1 MTRFRMLRPAAA
13 IVGAIGLVIGPASA
27 AFGQDD
33 VFVTNRESVQA
44 FLNSDGSLDVARI
57 YDQVDAFGSGTV
69 RIENPVSTEG
79 LRNLDGFG
87 GYDVTDDVA
96 VLEMEVDG
104 ESAFRT
110 VSDFTGELPVVVEP
124 EYRLNGELLEPQ
136 DVVGKSGTLDV
147 RITVRNMTA
156 APTDVTY
163 IDADGNEV
171 TESVNVPIPLV
182 AIFET
187 VLPPSFSSVETGDYN
202 VAGDG
207 RGGTVLRANLVLFD
221 GLPTGGSTATLF
233 YTANITDG
241 VIPEAQLD
249 VVPVQ
254 PITHAN
260 FDGAFQ
266 ATAQGMQ
273 SGRQLATGGQRLD
286 DGLGQLH
293 DGASE
298 LLSGLQLIAEGTE
311 QLRAGL
317 ADEAAPGSR
326 ELADGANLAA
336 NGAGELSA
344 GLNNQL
350 APGARQLADGAG
362 EAASGAGQLANG
374 LAGQL
379 APGARELAD
388 GANEA
393 AAGASDLATGL
404 NGQIAPGARAVAD
417 GNLALADGAGLLA
430 DGLAEA
436 ESSAPALIG
445 GLEQIRDGLG
455 QLDGGLTLL
464 YDGIGGVP
472 ALAQPILDG
481 INDLRAG
488 IGTLDNPQTLLG
500 GLERI
505 RQGLT
510 GLVVPGLTEVGGG
523 VDCTNVAL
531 QDILSGRTSD
541 FSEDCYGAALAAQLA
556 AGRAVTPVE
565 IDDVTR
571 TVLQVL
577 SSRLVDPSDPL
588 NEDTLRGGINRI
600 LAGLQDPS
608 EGAIAGLVRL
618 QCGLSNTVVPQCDP
632 SRPGVLQGLDL
643 VTAGVNQLVG
653 GVVTTVQ
660 SAIGEEDDTPADE
673 TLRGGVNGLTD
684 GVDQIVQG
692 GNALLEGLNRLT
704 GGARSLESGGLE
716 LADGAESLAAGTAR
730 AAEGAGELAD
740 GLNQRLAPGAGQ
752 LANGAADA
760 ADGARQLADGLS
772 QRLAP
777 GAGEL
782 ADGADEAAAGASQL
796 ADGNRQ
802 IAEGAGE
809 LASGLGDAADGAGEL
824 ADGTEEAAEG
834 TPALVDGIGEVRDGV
849 GLLKAGGEDTVETYA
864 PNVALLQ
871 AANAR
876 GAAEALPY
884 GAPEGAI
891 GTAAYSITLAGESGE
906 GGQNFVK
913 ALAAIAILGL
923 AAGGV
928 ALARRR
934 ATG

>member
-1 MTRFRMLRPAAA
+1 MLRPAAA
-13 IVGAIGLVIGPASA
+13 IVGSIVLVIGPASA

-57 YDQVDAFGSGTV
+57 YDQVDAVGSGTV
-69 RIENPVSTEG
+69 RVENPVSTEG

-96 VLEMEVDG
+96 VLELDVDG
-104 ESAFRT
+104 ETAFRT
-110 VSDFTGELPVVVEP
+110 VSDFTGELPVSVEP
-124 EYRLNGELLEPQ
+124 EYRLDGELVEPQ
-136 DVVGKSGTLDV
+136 DIVGRSGRLDV
-147 RITVRNMTA
+147 RITVRNTTA

-163 IDADGNEV
+163 FGADGNEV

-187 VLPPSFSSVETGDYN
+187 VLPPSFSSVETADYN

-221 GLPTGGSTATLF
+221 GLPTGGSTTTLF
-233 YTANITDG
+233 YTANISDG

-286 DGLGQLH
+286 EGLGQLH

-326 ELADGANLAA
+326 ELANGALEAA

-350 APGARQLADGAG
+350 APGADELADGAQDAADGAG
-362 EAASGAGQLANG
+362 ELSAGLNSQL
-374 LAGQL
+374 L
-379 APGARELAD
+379 PGARSLAD
-388 GANEA
+388 ANRA
-393 AAGASDLATGL
+393 A
-404 NGQIAPGARAVAD
+404 
-417 GNLALADGAGLLA
+417 ADGAGRLA
-430 DGLAEA
+430 GGLATA
-436 ESSAPALIG
+436 ESRAPELIG

-464 YDGIGGVP
+464 YNGIGGVP
-472 ALAQPILDG
+472 AQAQPIIDG
-481 INDLRAG
+481 INQLRAG
-488 IGTLDNPQTLLG
+488 IGSLSEPETLLG

-505 RQGLT
+505 RLALT
-510 GLVVPGLTEVGGG
+510 DRIVPGLNEVNDG
-523 VDCTNVAL
+523 VNCANVAL
-531 QDILSGRTSD
+531 QDILTGRTSG
-541 FSEDCYGAALAAQLA
+541 FSVTCYGATLAAQLEA
-556 AGRAVTPVE
+556 LRAGVPVNIDAVT
-565 IDDVTR
+565 R
-571 TVLQVL
+571 NVLEVL
-577 SSRLVDPSDPL
+577 SLRLVNPDDSLDE
-588 NEDTLRGGINRI
+588 NTLRGGLN
-600 LAGLQDPS
+600 LVLGGLTAGD
-608 EGAIAGLVRL
+608 GVIAGVVRL
-618 QCGLSNTVVPQCDP
+618 QCGLSNTVRDQCDP
-632 SRPGVLQGLDL
+632 ARPGLLQGLNL
-643 VTAGVNQLVG
+643 VFGGVNQLVG

-660 SAIGEEDDTPADE
+660 GAVGDEDDTPADE

-684 GVDQIVQG
+684 GVELIVEG
-692 GNALLEGLNRLT
+692 GNTLLAGLSQLTDGAQALQ
-704 GGARSLESGGLE
+704 AGGLQI
-716 LADGAESLAAGTAR
+716 ADGAERLADGTGDAAR
-730 AAEGAGELAD
+730 GAGQLAD
-740 GLNQRLAPGAGQ
+740 GLNERLAPGA
-752 LANGAADA
+752 
-760 ADGARQLADGLS
+760 R
-772 QRLAP
+772 
-777 GAGEL
+777 EL
-782 ADGADEAAAGASQL
+782 ADGADEAADGASQL
-796 ADGNRQ
+796 ADGNRR
-802 IAEGAGE
+802 IADGADE
-809 LASGLGDAADGAGEL
+809 LADGLGDAADGAGEL
-824 ADGTEEAAEG
+824 AEGTEDAAEG

-884 GAPEGAI
+884 GAPEGSI
-891 GTAAYSITLAGESGE
+891 GTAVYSITLAGEAGE
-906 GGQNFVK
+906 GSQNLTK
-913 ALAAIAILGL
+913 AIAAIAILGL

-934 ATG
+934 TTG